1 MSSTNTGRYPEE
13 FRLLLLEADKLNP
26 NSPGGIQWYGT
37 NDYGVLIS
45 GGQSDQILGPSFS
58 DYHGLELIQ
67 YLSGI
72 LSRPPFDNWYV
83 RSIFGAQLK
92 SSNSRL
98 PTRSIHK
105 MSINRDGMKLVA
117 GVVLKKKPNIPKDE
131 VFGI

>member
-26 NSPGGIQWYGT
+26 NSPGGIQWHGT

-72 LSRPPFDNWYV
+72 LSRPPFDNW
-83 RSIFGAQLK
+83 
-92 SSNSRL
+92 
-98 PTRSIHK
+98 SIHK